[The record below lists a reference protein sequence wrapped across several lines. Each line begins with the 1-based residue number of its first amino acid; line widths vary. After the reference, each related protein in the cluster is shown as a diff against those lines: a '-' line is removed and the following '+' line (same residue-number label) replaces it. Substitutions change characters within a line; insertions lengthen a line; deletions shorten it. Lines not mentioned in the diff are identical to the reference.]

1 MIKMEITITSIIS
14 FVTLVIGFISKKLK
28 IVNKKYIPYQNI
40 LIGIVSGFI
49 VYMTGLDEN
58 IYKAVISA
66 LIASLSAGGIYD
78 ALPNIKKEDNKE
90 MEN

>member
-1 MIKMEITITSIIS
+1 MEITITSIIS

-28 IVNKKYIPYQNI
+28 IVNKKYFPYHII
-40 LIGIVSGFI
+40 LLGIVSGFI

-78 ALPNIKKEDNKE
+78 ALPNIKKEDNNE
-90 MEN
+90 VEN